1 MPARKKRK
9 STPIT
14 SLEELNRYIERFK
27 KMIDAT
33 PRHTGRNR
41 RITFMRDN
49 ARAIMDQVN
58 HIRHSYESIMEASDK
73 DVDTEDITSWSVYV
87 AAEMKWRKFEE
98 FCMTAQDLAEDA
110 DDFGEF
116 YGSSAEDAANA
127 KRNQAK
133 SKKRPR
139 ANTGLPTPADNPQN
153 TVSLKLFV
161 YSLPLA
167 LGSFPPFSS
176 ILTVFNPFFPVFYH
190 PFLLFIP
197 LSPHFISFVFVW
209 LYRDWVGLHA
219 TLMCR
224 RNRRS
229 ASMLIASQNNS
240 QIRLQKCTFV

>member
-49 ARAIMDQVN
+49 ARAIMDQLN

-87 AAEMKWRKFEE
+87 AAELKWRKFEE

-133 SKKRPR
+133 KSKKRPR
-139 ANTGLPTPADNPQN
+139 ANTGLPTPADNTQN
-153 TVSLKLFV
+153 TVSFKLFV
-161 YSLPLA
+161 YSLPTI
-167 LGSFPPFSS
+167 GTRVFPPIFLYF
-176 ILTVFNPFFPVFYH
+176 LTVFNCFSLFFTTLSSFLFLAPIL
-190 PFLLFIP
+190 FLLFLFGYIGIG
-197 LSPHFISFVFVW
+197 LGCMPHWCVGATEGEHQCW
-209 LYRDWVGLHA
+209 LPP
-219 TLMCR
+219 
-224 RNRRS
+224 
-229 ASMLIASQNNS
+229 
-240 QIRLQKCTFV
+240 K